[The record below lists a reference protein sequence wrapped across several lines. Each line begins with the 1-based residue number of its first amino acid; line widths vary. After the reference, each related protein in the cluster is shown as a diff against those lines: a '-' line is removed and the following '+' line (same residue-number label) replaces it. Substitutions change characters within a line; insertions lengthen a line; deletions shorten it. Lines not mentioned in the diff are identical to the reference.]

1 MTHAEALA
9 EPRKMYHELS
19 AEEREAYH
27 AHVREESRKCG
38 IGDSLETAREL
49 IAYYNRDNFD
59 TGD

>member
-1 MTHAEALA
+1 MSN
-9 EPRKMYHELS
+9 EPKFPKMYHQLS

-38 IGDSLETAREL
+38 IGDSPETAREL
-49 IAYYNRDNFD
+49 TAFYDRPNFN